1 MRIAMIR
8 ILAGVLAAVVVAAC
22 GARNPPQITV
32 VNNSTSAVTD
42 VILRGNGFSQI
53 IEKIEPN
60 SSKTVTVVPKGESSV
75 SMEAV
80 TPLKYVTAKDVG
92 YIDRD
97 GGYKVQIT
105 ITKDGNIET
114 SVHLDLAP

>member
-1 MRIAMIR
+1 MRMAVIR
-8 ILAGVLAAVVVAAC
+8 ILAGVLVAVFVSAC

-32 VNNSTSAVTD
+32 VNNFTSVVTD
-42 VILRGNGFSQI
+42 VLLRGNGFSQV

-60 SSKTVTVVPKGESSV
+60 SSKTVTVIPKGESKV
-75 SMEAV
+75 SLEAV
-80 TPLKYVTAKDVG
+80 TPLKYITAKEVG

-114 SVHLDLAP
+114 SVFLDLAP